1 MHRSILGT
9 RSAAFVLSVRA
20 KRLLQADDGAG
31 PLNTGY
37 DAEDLRL
44 FALIY
49 KTGSLSATE
58 RQFSIPKSTLSRSLA
73 RLEKAAGVAL
83 FDRSPKGL
91 QPTALAKELIGFGT
105 SAENA
110 VSGADEVLRGA
121 SDTPSGKLVVAASA
135 TSSHFLLSSALAKF
149 ISLYPEVDVHLE
161 VTSDAPDPQAE
172 GIDLSI
178 QVGWPDNTSLIA
190 RRILS
195 GPSGLYVS
203 PQNNSID
210 LGSVGDC
217 GRIVISARDAPP
229 TWREAWILRNETEE
243 LVLDTQPIA
252 SVGDP
257 SIALDLIAAG
267 NGVAMLPLFF
277 ATPLEQ
283 AGQIK
288 RILRDWYGPPLELF
302 AVLPP
307 GRRQLASVRC
317 FMELLLESA
326 RHRKQEARAIE
337 SV

>member
-1 MHRSILGT
+1 
-9 RSAAFVLSVRA
+9 V
-20 KRLLQADDGAG
+20 
-31 PLNTGY
+31 NTGY

-44 FALIY
+44 FALVY
-49 KTGSLSATE
+49 RMGSLSATE
-58 RQFSIPKSTLSRSLA
+58 RQFDIPKSTLSRSLA

-91 QPTALAKELIGFGT
+91 QPTALARELIGFGT

-121 SDTPSGKLVVAASA
+121 SDTPSGKLVIAASA
-135 TSSHFLLSSALAKF
+135 TSSRFLLSSALAKF
-149 ISLYPEVDVHLE
+149 ISLFPEVDVHLE
-161 VTSDAPDPQAE
+161 VTSDAPDPQSE

-178 QVGWPDNTSLIA
+178 QVGWPNNTSLVA

-203 PQNNSID
+203 PQSGSID
-210 LGSVGDC
+210 RSTVGDY
-217 GRIVISARDAPP
+217 GRIVISTRDTPRA
-229 TWREAWILRNETEE
+229 WREKWILRNETDE

-257 SIALDLIAAG
+257 SIALDLITAG
-267 NGVAMLPLFF
+267 NGITILPLFF
-277 ATPLEQ
+277 AAPLEQ
-283 AGQIK
+283 GGQIK
-288 RILRDWYGPPLELF
+288 RVLRDWYGPPLEVF

-307 GRRQLASVRC
+307 GRRQLASVRR

-326 RHRKQEARAIE
+326 KHRKQEAKFFE
-337 SV
+337 SG